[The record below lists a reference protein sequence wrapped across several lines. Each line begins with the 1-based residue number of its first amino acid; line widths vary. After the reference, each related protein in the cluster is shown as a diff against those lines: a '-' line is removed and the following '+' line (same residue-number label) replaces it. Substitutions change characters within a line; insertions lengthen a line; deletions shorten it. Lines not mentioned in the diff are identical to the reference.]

1 MTKQQHR
8 GPHRYRRTEL
18 GKNKY
23 VVYSCIL
30 TNCTHYLSKSLML
43 GKESLCHRC
52 EGTLILT
59 QEHLRDERNILSCDD
74 CLRKRL
80 ERINKLKEVPY
91 STGIDSL
98 SEKVIM
104 NDAIIEEEDI
114 RKLLGIT

>member
-1 MTKQQHR
+1 MTKQHHR

-52 EGTLILT
+52 DGTLILT
-59 QEHLRDERNILSCDD
+59 QEHLRDERNILSCDN
-74 CLRKRL
+74 CLRERL
-80 ERINKLKEVPY
+80 IRINKLKEIPPDLASNKTQEAIY
-91 STGIDSL
+91 DS
-98 SEKVIM
+98 V
-104 NDAIIEEEDI
+104 IEEEDI
-114 RKLLGIT
+114 RKLLGII